1 MLLTLRASR
10 DRTTDIVSDQAS
22 FEFSIWVNM
31 SQNRSFLGT
40 GWSFPPTFDR
50 NLKSVLM
57 VSDLDDIVQSLTI
70 LLDTS
75 LGERV
80 MQPKYGANLDKM
92 VFEPINTATL
102 AEIDDIVRTAI
113 IYHEPRIRL
122 IEVTMATHLQNEGM
136 LPINIV
142 FEVRSTNSRFNFVYP
157 FYLRE
162 GTAGP

>member
-1 MLLTLRASR
+1 MA
-10 DRTTDIVSDQAS
+10 
-22 FEFSIWVNM
+22 E
-31 SQNRSFLGT
+31 NRSFLGT

-57 VSDLDDIVQSLTI
+57 VSDLEDIAQSLTI

-113 IYHEPRIRL
+113 VYHEPRIRL
-122 IEVTMATHLQNEGM
+122 IEVNMSTKQQLEGV
-136 LPINIV
+136 LPISIV

-157 FYLRE
+157 FYLKE
-162 GTAGP
+162 GTAIP